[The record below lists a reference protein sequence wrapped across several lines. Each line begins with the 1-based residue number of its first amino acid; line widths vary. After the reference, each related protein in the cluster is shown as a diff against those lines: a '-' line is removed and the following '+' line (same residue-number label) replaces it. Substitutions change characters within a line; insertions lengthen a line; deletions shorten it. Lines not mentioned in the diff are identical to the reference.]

1 VVVAVVEYTAV
12 VNRQIV
18 AIGSVIAVGLAAHTL
33 WNLRQLRR
41 PDPGAPRV
49 DEPVTVLIPARNE
62 VAHVRETVMSVLDQ
76 DGIDDLTVIVL
87 DDASTDGTSEVLA
100 SIDDARLT
108 VITGTDEPLPTGWL
122 GKPWACQR
130 LSAAANTDVLV
141 FADADVHFEPWA
153 LRAAI
158 GELRGSGFALIAPYP
173 RQLADS
179 WLERLVQPLVTWSW
193 VATMPLRWAE
203 TSVRPSLSAANGQ
216 FLVFDA
222 TAYRAIGGHEAVA
235 GDVIEDVAIMRALK
249 RAGFNT
255 ATVDGSHLAS
265 CRMYDGSDAVID
277 GYSKSLWAAFNG
289 PAGSIGVNALLLA
302 SGVVPYVAFIFAR
315 DRRTKLIGA
324 IGYGAMVTSRA
335 AVAIRTG
342 ERVFP
347 DVLAHPNS
355 IVAFSALN
363 VLSWVRHLR
372 GTNTWKGRAVTVE
385 RI

>member
-1 VVVAVVEYTAV
+1 M

-18 AIGSVIAVGLAAHTL
+18 AIGSAIAVGLAAHTL

-49 DEPVTVLIPARNE
+49 HEPVTVLIPARNE

-76 DGIDDLTVIVL
+76 DGIDDMSVVVL

-108 VITGTDEPLPTGWL
+108 VITGNDEALPTGWL

-130 LSAAANTDVLV
+130 LSAAANSDVLV

-158 GELRGSGFALIAPYP
+158 GELRTSGLALIAPYP
-173 RQLADS
+173 RQLVGS

-222 TAYRAIGGHEAVA
+222 AAYRAIGGHAAVA
-235 GDVIEDVAIMRALK
+235 GEVIEDVAIMRALK
-249 RAGFNT
+249 RAGFHT
-255 ATVDGSHLAS
+255 ATVDGSHLAR
-265 CRMYDGSDAVID
+265 CRMYDGTEAVID

-289 PAGSIGVNALLLA
+289 PVGAIGVNALLLM
-302 SGVVPYVAFIFAR
+302 SGVVPYAAFILAR

-324 IGYGAMVTSRA
+324 IGYGAMVTSRT
-335 AVAIRTG
+335 AVAMRTG
-342 ERVFP
+342 ERIFP
-347 DVLAHPNS
+347 DVLAHPKS
-355 IVAFSALN
+355 IMAFSALN